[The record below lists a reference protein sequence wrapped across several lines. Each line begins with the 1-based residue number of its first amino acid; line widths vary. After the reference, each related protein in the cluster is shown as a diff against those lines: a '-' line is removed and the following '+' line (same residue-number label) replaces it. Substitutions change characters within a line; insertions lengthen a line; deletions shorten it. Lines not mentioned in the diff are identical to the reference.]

1 MIKVI
6 AMDMDG
12 TLLNSQKKIS
22 PRTRETLIRA
32 QKEGKILILA
42 SGRPTSGLMEFAK
55 ELEMDRYHGLLV
67 SYNGSQVVDC
77 QTGKVL
83 FNQAMTVEE
92 GKAVL
97 EHMKKFDRVRP
108 MIDKGKYMYVTNVY
122 DQYITVNG
130 KAFNVMEYESRGGNF
145 NLCEEKDLA
154 AFVDFPLNKILTTA
168 DPEYLQAHYKEM
180 MEPFQDTLSCMFTGA
195 FYFEFT
201 AKGIDKARALGAVLE
216 PMGYKR
222 EEMAAFGDG
231 HNDASMLNYAGYSVA
246 MANAVEELKAQA
258 DEVTASLDE
267 DGIALTVERLMEE
280 EKSGVK
286 RP

>member
-22 PRTRETLIRA
+22 PRT
-32 QKEGKILILA
+32 KEALLRVQEAGKILILA
-42 SGRPTSGLMEFAK
+42 SGRPTSGLMEFAR
-55 ELEMDRYHGLLV
+55 ELKMEEYHGLLV

-77 QTGKVL
+77 TTGKIL

-108 MIDKGKYMYVTNVY
+108 MIDRGAYLYVNNVY
-122 DQYITVNG
+122 DQMIWLNG
-130 KAFNVMEYESRGGNF
+130 KEFNVIEYESRGGKF
-145 NLCEEKDLA
+145 QLCEERDLA

-168 DPEYLQAHYKEM
+168 DPEYLQEHYKAM
-180 MEPFQDTLSCMFTGA
+180 MEPFKDRLSCMFTA
-195 FYFEFT
+195 PFFFEFT
-201 AKGIDKARALGAVLE
+201 AQGIDKARALDAVLP
-216 PMGYKR
+216 PMGYQR
-222 EEMAAFGDG
+222 EEIIAFGDG
-231 HNDASMLNYAGYSVA
+231 HNDASMLAYAGRSVA
-246 MANAVEELKAQA
+246 MANAVDALKAQA

-267 DGIALTVERLMEE
+267 DGIAITIERILKE
-280 EKSGVK
+280 EKNS
-286 RP
+286 